1 MTYEMYQT
9 IFWHAGV
16 LTFIIAVG
24 DVLLYVILKIP
35 KVIGQLSGRTAR
47 KGIADIWKK
56 NIQTRG
62 RCYKSCAENQ
72 NFGSI
77 AGGMTESGNIHRFGE
92 AVNTGGITQKIAT
105 SETGE
110 KLKTSETMFLPTP
123 KCAETMVLNDVDMDD
138 NFVIEEICF
147 IHTKETIG

>member
-1 MTYEMYQT
+1 MYQT

-16 LTFIIAVG
+16 LTIIFAVG
-24 DVLLYVILKIP
+24 DVLLFVILKIP
-35 KVIGQLSGRTAR
+35 KVIGQLTGRTAR

-77 AGGMTESGNIHRFGE
+77 AGGMTESGNMKQTYHIL
-92 AVNTGGITQKIAT
+92 KI
-105 SETGE
+105 
-110 KLKTSETMFLPTP
+110 LKMQFYLIMSMY
-123 KCAETMVLNDVDMDD
+123 
-138 NFVIEEICF
+138 
-147 IHTKETIG
+147 

>member
-16 LTFIIAVG
+16 LTIIFAVG
-24 DVLLYVILKIP
+24 DVLLFVILKIP

-77 AGGMTESGNIHRFGE
+77 AGGMTEFGE

-110 KLKTSETMFLPTP
+110 KLKTSETMFLLTP

>member
-16 LTFIIAVG
+16 LTIIFAVG
-24 DVLLYVILKIP
+24 DVLLFVILKIP

-92 AVNTGGITQKIAT
+92 AVNTGGITQKI
-105 SETGE
+105 
-110 KLKTSETMFLPTP
+110 
-123 KCAETMVLNDVDMDD
+123 
-138 NFVIEEICF
+138 EIGRA
-147 IHTKETIG
+147 HV

>member
-1 MTYEMYQT
+1 M
-9 IFWHAGV
+9 
-16 LTFIIAVG
+16 
-24 DVLLYVILKIP
+24 
-35 KVIGQLSGRTAR
+35 
-47 KGIADIWKK
+47 
-56 NIQTRG
+56 
-62 RCYKSCAENQ
+62 
-72 NFGSI
+72 
-77 AGGMTESGNIHRFGE
+77 
-92 AVNTGGITQKIAT
+92 NTGCITQNIAT

>member
-16 LTFIIAVG
+16 LTIIFAVG
-24 DVLLYVILKIP
+24 DVLLFVILKIP

-72 NFGSI
+72 
-77 AGGMTESGNIHRFGE
+77 
-92 AVNTGGITQKIAT
+92 
-105 SETGE
+105 
-110 KLKTSETMFLPTP
+110 
-123 KCAETMVLNDVDMDD
+123 
-138 NFVIEEICF
+138 
-147 IHTKETIG
+147 KETQVDSSRKICRGSGSFCRKRREKYWCSAIGS

>member
-16 LTFIIAVG
+16 LTIIFAVG
-24 DVLLYVILKIP
+24 DVLLFVILKIP

-77 AGGMTESGNIHRFGE
+77 AGGMTESGNM
-92 AVNTGGITQKIAT
+92 
-105 SETGE
+105 
-110 KLKTSETMFLPTP
+110 KTSETMFLPTP
-123 KCAETMVLNDVDMDD
+123 KYAETMVLNDVDMDD

>member
-16 LTFIIAVG
+16 LTIIFAVG
-24 DVLLYVILKIP
+24 DVLLFVILKIP

-110 KLKTSETMFLPTP
+110 KL
-123 KCAETMVLNDVDMDD
+123 
-138 NFVIEEICF
+138 
-147 IHTKETIG
+147 TILS

>member
-9 IFWHAGV
+9 IFWYAGV
-16 LTFIIAVG
+16 LTIIFAVG
-24 DVLLYVILKIP
+24 DVLLFVVLKIP

-47 KGIADIWKK
+47 KGIADIWKQ
-56 NIQTRG
+56 NVQTG
-62 RCYKSCAENQ
+62 GKCYKICAENQ

-77 AGGMTESGNIHRFGE
+77 AGGMTESGNTYRFGE
-92 AVNTGGITQKIAT
+92 TMNTGGITQKIVT
-105 SETGE
+105 SEIGE
-110 KLKTSETMFLPTP
+110 KLETSETMLLPIP
-123 KCAETMVLNDVDMDD
+123 KYAETMVLNDIDMDD

>member
-16 LTFIIAVG
+16 LTIIFAVG
-24 DVLLYVILKIP
+24 DVLLFVILKIP

-72 NFGSI
+72 NPLTRRS
-77 AGGMTESGNIHRFGE
+77 
-92 AVNTGGITQKIAT
+92 
-105 SETGE
+105 
-110 KLKTSETMFLPTP
+110 L
-123 KCAETMVLNDVDMDD
+123 
-138 NFVIEEICF
+138 
-147 IHTKETIG
+147 

>member
-16 LTFIIAVG
+16 LTIIFAVG
-24 DVLLYVILKIP
+24 DVLLFVILKIP

-62 RCYKSCAENQ
+62 RCYKSCAENHCRRYDRIRKYTPVWRSCEYRRYNTENCDIGNRGKAE
-72 NFGSI
+72 NFRDNVS
-77 AGGMTESGNIHRFGE
+77 S
-92 AVNTGGITQKIAT
+92 NT
-105 SETGE
+105 
-110 KLKTSETMFLPTP
+110 
-123 KCAETMVLNDVDMDD
+123 
-138 NFVIEEICF
+138 EICRNNGA
-147 IHTKETIG
+147 E

>member
-9 IFWHAGV
+9 IFLHAGV
-16 LTFIIAVG
+16 LTIIFAVG
-24 DVLLYVILKIP
+24 DVLLFVILKIP

-92 AVNTGGITQKIAT
+92 AVNTG
-105 SETGE
+105 E

-123 KCAETMVLNDVDMDD
+123 KYAETMVLNDVDMDD